1 MNIAQAK
8 DEIKH
13 TVQAYLKKDAQGN
26 YRIPAIRQRPIL
38 LIGPPGI
45 GKTQIMEQIAEE
57 CGVGLVAYTITH
69 HTRQSAVGLP
79 MITQETFEGETY
91 SVTEYTMSEII
102 ASVYRCIRDEGKK
115 EGILFIDEINCV
127 SETLTPAMLQFLQC
141 KTFGNRAVPKGWII
155 VAAGNPPEYNKSVR
169 DFDMVTLDR
178 VRSIEVEADL
188 DIWMNYAADK
198 HVYGVI
204 LSYLQ
209 LRKKNFYR
217 IETDVDGLRFVTA
230 RGWED
235 LSVLMQMYEDLDLPV
250 TEEVIGEYLRLP
262 EVAEDF
268 YAYYELYRKYR
279 DDYGI
284 GEILRGQAQPAVFE
298 RLMKAGFDER
308 LSVVNLLLDALKA
321 PLCELFETKRFTD
334 TPESMAVSDA
344 MTHAF
349 DFLEDAFGTEGSQE
363 MLLFVTGLTMC
374 KEAAVFLAMNPQPKY
389 MKYNE
394 ELLSGGRRQK
404 LLQEM
409 KTS

>member
-1 MNIAQAK
+1 MQCRCILKSVDARLLNSRKVLIRVGIAC
-8 DEIKH
+8 
-13 TVQAYLKKDAQGN
+13 TVQVFSP
-26 YRIPAIRQRPIL
+26 RIQTQYHISEPAKTLQLQRREIPMRL
-38 LIGPPGI
+38 P
-45 GKTQIMEQIAEE
+45 M
-57 CGVGLVAYTITH
+57 GVGD
-69 HTRQSAVGLP
+69 RS
-79 MITQETFEGETY
+79 F
-91 SVTEYTMSEII
+91 SVNEE
-102 ASVYRCIRDEGKK
+102 
-115 EGILFIDEINCV
+115 
-127 SETLTPAMLQFLQC
+127 
-141 KTFGNRAVPKGWII
+141 
-155 VAAGNPPEYNKSVR
+155 
-169 DFDMVTLDR
+169 
-178 VRSIEVEADL
+178 
-188 DIWMNYAADK
+188 
-198 HVYGVI
+198 
-204 LSYLQ
+204 
-209 LRKKNFYR
+209 
-217 IETDVDGLRFVTA
+217 
-230 RGWED
+230 
-235 LSVLMQMYEDLDLPV
+235 LDLPV
-250 TEEVIGEYLRLP
+250 TEEVVGEYLRLP

-374 KEAAVFLAMNPQPKY
+374 KETAVFLAMNPQPKY